1 MPHSQL
7 SFDQVVKGYVSTVPV
22 LTRFLPLAR
31 LTHTPCPTRPWRSTE
46 SVSVMRSLALTRPRN
61 PTRLEWWSARQRG
74 VGAKHAQADS
84 LKADT
89 SQSLHAG
96 AVHLGLLPH
105 KTTRRRESCGK
116 VGLTKRRRYL
126 VSQFT
131 VLLKAF
137 GLDSLRSGTTHKTG
151 LDPLLSW
158 NRLSSSVVYMGPY
171 SLFSRIIHRTV
182 LPLQPD

>member
-1 MPHSQL
+1 M
-7 SFDQVVKGYVSTVPV
+7 
-22 LTRFLPLAR
+22 
-31 LTHTPCPTRPWRSTE
+31 
-46 SVSVMRSLALTRPRN
+46 MRSLALMRPRN
-61 PTRLEWWSARQRG
+61 PTRLEWWSAPQMG

-84 LKADT
+84 LKAYT
-89 SQSLHAG
+89 SQSLQAG

-105 KTTRRRESCGK
+105 ESTCRRESCGQ

-151 LDPLLSW
+151 LDPLFSW
-158 NRLSSSVVYMGPY
+158 NHLSSSVV
-171 SLFSRIIHRTV
+171 HRAV
-182 LPLQPD
+182 LPLQPEYT